1 MPDLFDIIVT
11 FLDDT
16 KKSPELRAKM
26 REKYGFWSDGLQ
38 IIGTDEE
45 AIIAIGKLFQRL
57 RAEEATIG
65 RYGENEGEYSGCYYL
80 EVL

>member
-11 FLDDT
+11 LLDDT

-26 REKYGFWSDGLQ
+26 RELYGFWSDGMQ
-38 IIGTDEE
+38 IIGTDETTIV
-45 AIIAIGKLFQRL
+45 AICKLFERL
-57 RAEEATIG
+57 GAEEATIG
-65 RYGENEGEYSGCYYL
+65 RYGDGEYSGCYFL

>member
-11 FLDDT
+11 LLDDT

-26 REKYGFWSDGLQ
+26 RELYGFWSDGMQ
-38 IIGTDEE
+38 IIGTDETTIV
-45 AIIAIGKLFQRL
+45 AICKLFEQL

-65 RYGENEGEYSGCYYL
+65 RYGDGEGEYSGCYFL

>member
-11 FLDDT
+11 LLDDT

-26 REKYGFWSDGLQ
+26 REQYGFWSDGMQ
-38 IIGTDEE
+38 IIGTDETTIV
-45 AIIAIGKLFQRL
+45 AICKLFERL
-57 RAEEATIG
+57 GAEEATIG
-65 RYGENEGEYSGCYYL
+65 RYGDGEGEYSGCYFL